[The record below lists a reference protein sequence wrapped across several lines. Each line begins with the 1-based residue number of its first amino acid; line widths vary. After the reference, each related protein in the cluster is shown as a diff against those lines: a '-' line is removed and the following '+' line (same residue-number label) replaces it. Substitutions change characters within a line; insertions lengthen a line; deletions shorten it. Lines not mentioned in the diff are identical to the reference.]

1 MENSKEHRITSKKD
15 ICSNDKSKATSY
27 YEIKK

>member
-1 MENSKEHRITSKKD
+1 METPKNIASLQRKIYAQMTE
-15 ICSNDKSKATSY
+15 SKATSY